1 MIIELEVTKKNGS
14 KMDKKQMQGRRV
26 RKAGQAQVKVKGTP

>member
-1 MIIELEVTKKNGS
+1 MTVEVELTRKNGS

-26 RKAGQAQVKVKGTP
+26 RKAV